1 MAEPATTR
9 WLPLVAVGTSVV
21 LWSTAYA
28 LSGIVLET
36 SSPAVLSVGRFVI
49 ALVPLVPLAWRRP
62 GFGRALRSPRTVVLG
77 LTGVTLYYSLTN
89 IGLLFTS
96 AGTAALAA
104 ALLPV
109 LTTVLAVA
117 VLRERPPRRTV
128 IGLVLATV
136 GIALV
141 AASGLRF
148 DLGIVLC
155 VLALAAYAVYT
166 VLLRGSGPEGSREA
180 RTDSP
185 DALVLATATGIWGTA
200 LMIPWLIVEVA
211 VGGARLPTGFEG
223 IGGILFLGL
232 IVTAPTLVLFNYG
245 AERLPAAISGIAT
258 AGIPALGYAFAVV
271 LGEAPVLAKVIGG
284 AIALVGIVVASL
296 ATPTI
301 EPSPPGAAIMPH
313 PEDSGDPDGSQTL
326 R

>member
-1 MAEPATTR
+1 MTRR
-9 WLPLVAVGTSVV
+9 WLPLAAVGVSVV

-28 LSGIVLET
+28 LSGLVLET
-36 SSPAVLSVGRFVI
+36 SSPAVLSVGRFLI
-49 ALVPLVPLAWRRP
+49 ALVLLIPLAWRRP
-62 GFGRALRSPRTVVLG
+62 GFARALKSPRTVVLG

-109 LTTVLAVA
+109 LTTVLAVFM
-117 VLRERPPRRTV
+117 LRERLAVRTV
-128 IGLVLATV
+128 IGLALATIGV
-136 GIALV
+136 ALV

-148 DLGIVLC
+148 DLGLLLC
-155 VLALAAYAVYT
+155 VFALAAYSLYT
-166 VLLRGSGPEGSREA
+166 VLLRRDAALPEA
-180 RTDSP
+180 P
-185 DALVLATATGIWGTA
+185 DAVVLATATAIWGTA
-200 LMIPWLIVEVA
+200 LMVPWLIVEIA
-211 VGGARLPTGFEG
+211 TGGARMPEGVEG

-258 AGIPALGYAFAVV
+258 AGIPAFGYAFAVL
-271 LGEAPVLAKVIGG
+271 LGEAPVLVKVIGG
-284 AIALVGIVVASL
+284 AIALIGIVVATLSSP
-296 ATPTI
+296 AI
-301 EPSPPGAAIMPH
+301 EPSPPGTALMPH
-313 PEDSGDPDGSQTL
+313 PEDSDGTQTL